1 MLIAGLC
8 AVAGSTQSVA
18 ASRTLHLYNTHTH
31 ETLKVTFKRNGRFV
45 PSALREL
52 NRFLRDW
59 RRNEIVKMDP
69 NLFDLLWTVYRQSRA
84 RKPIHVV
91 SGYRS
96 PATNNMLRRRSRGV
110 AKFSQHTRGRAID
123 FHLPGVPMSRV
134 RAAGLR
140 MEVGGVGYYPS
151 ARKPFVHL
159 DTGSVRH
166 WPRMSRK
173 QLSRVFPRGRTIHV
187 PRDGKPLRGYK
198 EALARHKR
206 RKSGRTVVAT
216 YERPNSANGDLNEHR
231 IIRTPGEGGSSM
243 RAAFAGG
250 NSGKPERARAAKPER
265 VTARRASARVAVTK
279 PVQTAKPASKPASK
293 PSKPTATAKAAKT
306 PPGVKAP
313 VPPAEIATKPVT
325 ETVVAPPTPRQRP
338 KSLEKK
344 PAPTPSEIVM
354 ARATLP
360 EPAKSAA
367 SEQAALAAATAE
379 MRKTVSDDAAPKD
392 TVAEAGIK
400 AADTVA
406 GSTEPAISETA
417 QKPAERPASPEPG
430 TMKVPEPGTMMVAA
444 KPGSI
449 DAANAGSPPAVPQ
462 SRSFQTASLT
472 TETGEPAES
481 ATALSGIPI
490 PKRRPAYMT
499 AAADNPFALHNLP
512 APRPETLMA
521 YASPS
526 TATDEALM
534 TARPAQVLPAS
545 ARRPA
550 APVKKAASR
559 SPVQSRI
566 EQAWT
571 DPLARF
577 TTAPDRSEPRLLLGK
592 ATTRTRVFADLRH
605 PDQRQLQGLI
615 QTPRVF
621 VANSFRFGLF
631 DQPRADQFS
640 GPTVIALSTVR
651 LR

>member
-1 MLIAGLC
+1 MLIAGSC
-8 AVAGSTQSVA
+8 IVAGSTQSVA

-31 ETLKVTFKRNGRFV
+31 ETLKVTYKRNGRFI

-69 NLFDLLWTVYRQSRA
+69 NLFDLLWTVYKQSRA

-96 PATNNMLRRRSRGV
+96 PATNNMLRRRGRGV

-206 RKSGRTVVAT
+206 RGSGRTVVAT
-216 YERPNSANGDLNEHR
+216 YERSNSVNNDRSGNR
-231 IIRTPGEGGSSM
+231 IIRTPGEGGSSIQS
-243 RAAFAGG
+243 AFAGG
-250 NSGKPERARAAKPER
+250 SSSTANSARSTEPER
-265 VTARRASARVAVTK
+265 VTTARSSARVAATK
-279 PVQTAKPASKPASK
+279 PVQTAKPASK
-293 PSKPTATAKAAKT
+293 PSKPTATAKATKA
-306 PPGVKAP
+306 PPGVKVP
-313 VPPAEIATKPVT
+313 VPPAEIAEKPAT
-325 ETVVAPPTPRQRP
+325 ETVAAPPPPRQRP
-338 KSLEKK
+338 KSLVKK

-360 EPAKSAA
+360 EPAKPT
-367 SEQAALAAATAE
+367 AALAAATAE
-379 MRKTVSDDAAPKD
+379 MRKSVTD
-392 TVAEAGIK
+392 TGALENKISEAG
-400 AADTVA
+400 ATTADAV
-406 GSTEPAISETA
+406 SESRQPAVVETA
-417 QKPAERPASPEPG
+417 QLPAMQPKSSEPG
-430 TMKVPEPGTMMVAA
+430 TMKAPEPGKLMVAA
-444 KPGSI
+444 IPDPAK
-449 DAANAGSPPAVPQ
+449 AEANTSSLVPQ
-462 SRSFQTASLT
+462 PRSFETASLNTDASAPADT
-472 TETGEPAES
+472 T
-481 ATALSGIPI
+481 TAASGVPI
-490 PKRRPAYMT
+490 PASRPAHMT

-512 APRPETLMA
+512 VPRPDTLMA
-521 YASPS
+521 YAPPS
-526 TATDEALM
+526 TATDEAFM
-534 TARPAQVLPAS
+534 TARPSRALPAT
-545 ARRPA
+545 ARRPVA
-550 APVKKAASR
+550 TKKKTVVR
-559 SPVQSRI
+559 SPIQSRI
-566 EQAWT
+566 EQAWA

-577 TTAPDRSEPRLLLGK
+577 TTAPNRNEPRLLLGE

-615 QTPRVF
+615 QTPRIF
-621 VANSFRFGLF
+621 VANSFQAGLF
-631 DQPRADQFS
+631 DQPRTASVQRPDRHC
-640 GPTVIALSTVR
+640 PEYCPPALIS
-651 LR
+651 